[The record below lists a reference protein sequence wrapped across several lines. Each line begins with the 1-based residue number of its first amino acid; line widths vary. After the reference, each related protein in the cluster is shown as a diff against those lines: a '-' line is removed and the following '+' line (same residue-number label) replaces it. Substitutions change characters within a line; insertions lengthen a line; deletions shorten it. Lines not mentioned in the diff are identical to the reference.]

1 MLLLKLKK
9 MHSVLEFN
17 QSQRLNPYVKFNTQK
32 KIEADKNGDKDR
44 KVLYKI
50 LNNAVNGKTTESLRN
65 RIDVRFVSNKK
76 EFLKWAS
83 KPSYMS
89 QRIFDNIRQYLAI
102 VAKHKRKVALTP
114 SNHNGQHLLGCGY

>member
-44 KVLYKI
+44 KVLYK
-50 LNNAVNGKTTESLRN
+50 LMNNAVYGKTTESLRN
-65 RIDVRFVSNKK
+65 RIGVRFVSNKK
-76 EFLKWAS
+76 KFLKWAS

-89 QRIFDNIRQYLAI
+89 QRIFDNIRQYLTI
-102 VAKHKRKVALTP
+102 VPKHKSKVALTH
-114 SNHNGQHLLGCGY
+114 SNHNAQHLLGCGY

>member
-1 MLLLKLKK
+1 

-76 EFLKWAS
+76 EFLK
-83 KPSYMS
+83 
-89 QRIFDNIRQYLAI
+89 
-102 VAKHKRKVALTP
+102 
-114 SNHNGQHLLGCGY
+114 

>member
-1 MLLLKLKK
+1 

-65 RIDVRFVSNKK
+65 RIDLIDKICKQQKRVFEMGIKIKLYVTKNIWQYST
-76 EFLKWAS
+76 
-83 KPSYMS
+83 
-89 QRIFDNIRQYLAI
+89 IFGNS
-102 VAKHKRKVALTP
+102 RKT
-114 SNHNGQHLLGCGY
+114 